1 MTTTIEDRVRK
12 LIVEFID
19 PPEDFSNDT
28 PFSQL
33 GSDSLL
39 MMELVMEVEDEF
51 GLEIDDATIENLQT
65 TNDLINYIQ
74 GQLNE

>member
-28 PFSQL
+28 PFAQL

-39 MMELVMEVEDEF
+39 MMELVMER
-51 GLEIDDATIENLQT
+51 LE
-65 TNDLINYIQ
+65 
-74 GQLNE
+74 

>member
-1 MTTTIEDRVRK
+1 MTTIEDRVRK
-12 LIVEFID
+12 LIVEFLD

-28 PFSQL
+28 PFAQL

-51 GLEIDDATIENLQT
+51 GLEIDDATVENLQT

>member
-1 MTTTIEDRVRK
+1 MTTIEDRVRK
-12 LIVEFID
+12 LIVEFLD
-19 PPEDFSNDT
+19 PTEGFNNDT
-28 PFSQL
+28 PFVQL

-51 GLEIDDATIENLQT
+51 GLEIDDATVENLQT

>member
-1 MTTTIEDRVRK
+1 MTTIEDRVRK
-12 LIVEFID
+12 LIVEFLD
-19 PPEDFSNDT
+19 PPEDFDNDT
-28 PFSQL
+28 PFGQL

-51 GLEIDDATIENLQT
+51 GLEIDDATVENLQT

>member
-1 MTTTIEDRVRK
+1 MTTIEDRVRK
-12 LIVEFID
+12 LIVEFLD
-19 PPEDFSNDT
+19 PPEDFNNDT
-28 PFSQL
+28 PFVQL

-51 GLEIDDATIENLQT
+51 GLEIDDATVENLQT